1 MVHNPRLIERAQS
14 WYQQKHEVHFQ
25 LVYEHINLLR
35 VSTNHVAIIG
45 DVKYVKGY
53 KWNHKTIK
61 TIP

>member
-1 MVHNPRLIERAQS
+1 MVHNPRLIEHTQS

-25 LVYEHINLLR
+25 LVYGHNNFLG

-45 DVKYVKGY
+45 DIQYVEGY
-53 KWNHKTIK
+53 KWNHKTIR